1 MPNRTQPPFRAEH
14 VGSLPRPDWLM
25 AAREEFTA
33 GKIAKQQLTEI
44 EDKAIREAVALQERV
59 GIDALTD
66 GEYRK
71 TGWRE
76 FLFEKVEGFGDE
88 FPGQSFA
95 FTTFDGTQWT
105 PAGERK
111 CVAKLRR
118 REPIT
123 ADDFS
128 ALKAM
133 TRKPIKANLPTP
145 SIAHAM
151 AGDAS
156 FDHKVY
162 PDRDAY
168 LADLAAIYREEIADL
183 ARRGCTYL
191 QFDEVPLAII
201 CDPKNQ
207 EIIRKR
213 GEDPKAL
220 IDSYVN
226 VINACLEGRPHTM
239 AVAVHM
245 CRGNLGHG
253 MASGGYE
260 PVAEK
265 MFSTLNVD
273 GFFLEYDT
281 PRAGDFSPL
290 RFIPKGK
297 IAVLGLVS
305 TKLPEVESADDLKRR
320 IDEAARSCPIEQLA
334 LSPQCGFSSVARRGR
349 FTMDQVEAKLA
360 RIVTVARDVW
370 G

>member
-1 MPNRTQPPFRAEH
+1 MTETKPPFRAEH
-14 VGSLPRPDWLM
+14 VGSLPRPERLM
-25 AAREEFTA
+25 VARERYFA
-33 GKIAKQQLTEI
+33 DKLAKAELIRI
-44 EDKAIREAVALQERV
+44 EDDCIRDAVALQERV
-59 GIDALTD
+59 GIGALTD

-76 FLFEKVEGFGDE
+76 FLFEKVDGFGGE
-88 FPGQSFA
+88 FPGQSFP
-95 FTTFDGTQWT
+95 FTNFDGTQWT
-105 PAGERK
+105 PEGERK

-128 ALKAM
+128 ALKSM
-133 TRKPIKANLPTP
+133 TRKPVKANLPTP

-156 FDHKVY
+156 FDHRVY
-162 PDRDAY
+162 GDRDAY
-168 LADLAAIYREEIADL
+168 LAALASIYREEVADL

-191 QFDEVPLAII
+191 QMDEVPLAII

-207 EIIRKR
+207 DIIRKR

-220 IDSYVN
+220 IDAYVS
-226 VINACLEGRPHTM
+226 VINECLKGRPANM

-245 CRGNLGHG
+245 CRGNAGHG
-253 MASGGYE
+253 MSSGGYD

-265 MFSTLNVD
+265 MFNELDVD

-290 RFIPKGK
+290 RFVPKGK

-305 TKLPEVESADDLKRR
+305 TKLPEVESADALKSR
-320 IDEAARSCPIEQLA
+320 IDEAAKYCPIEQLG

-349 FTMDQVEAKLA
+349 FTMDQVAAKLS
-360 RIVTVARDVW
+360 RVVGVAADVW